1 MVMKC
6 KRCEKETL
14 YLRMSRFNTEMC
26 CDRCLEKEQKH
37 PMYKK
42 AVEIELQHVD
52 VGDYNF
58 AGIGKPEDL

>member
-1 MVMKC
+1 
-6 KRCEKETL
+6 
-14 YLRMSRFNTEMC
+14 MSRFNTEMC